1 MTSGADSS
9 PAVVV
14 HGGRRSLAQGGS
26 YPALTLSGL
35 VAVLPEVI
43 AQLTADPAAS
53 SVVDWTRCWSGNCRL
68 SAKRK
73 ASAKSMTRP
82 SRGIACHTVTGP

>member
-1 MTSGADSS
+1 M
-9 PAVVV
+9 VVGEAWRKV
-14 HGGRRSLAQGGS
+14 GN

-43 AQLTADPAAS
+43 ARLTADPAAS
-53 SVVDWTRCWSGNCRL
+53 KVVDWTRCWSGNCGL

-82 SRGIACHTVTGP
+82 SRGIACHSVTGP